1 MDQQRHN
8 QEVLLR
14 AFTNGTRPS
23 FVSYTLWSMIHPTF
37 GRNIGGNQRRKT
49 EICRGH
55 ERSHGHQRPAYVD
68 LRFQSFISVTLSHSI
83 SSCRSI

>member
-14 AFTNGTRPS
+14 AFTNGTPEFCIAYVVVNDTPHVRQK
-23 FVSYTLWSMIHPTF
+23 Y
-37 GRNIGGNQRRKT
+37 RGNQRRKT